1 MTGNSHYFILIT
13 GFKTEETVVTDIIL
27 TVSTLLVRTEFCK
40 KVEDAGGLELMRDI
54 MQSFIS
60 NEVS

>member
-1 MTGNSHYFILIT
+1 MTCNSHYFILIT
-13 GFKTEETVVTDIIL
+13 GFKTEETVVNDIIL